1 MAVNNHTLT
10 STDTDTLAGFHCNLL
25 KRAKSLDFYLTFAV
39 KSLLN
44 HFKHDGSKLVGLLR

>member
-10 STDTDTLAGFHCNLL
+10 STDTDTLAGFHHNLL
-25 KRAKSLDFYLTFAV
+25 KRAKSLDFHLTFAV
-39 KSLLN
+39 KALLN